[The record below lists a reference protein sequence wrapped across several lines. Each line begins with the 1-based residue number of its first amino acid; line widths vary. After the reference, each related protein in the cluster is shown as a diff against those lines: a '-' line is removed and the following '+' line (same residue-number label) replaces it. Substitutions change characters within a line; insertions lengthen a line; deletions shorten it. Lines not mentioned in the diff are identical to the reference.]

1 MNLHGIRGVFGV
13 VVLMA
18 AVCALSLA
26 ASDGRAADAAKTDTA
41 AGTQAVIR
49 AGDTASARGPEA
61 WFTGRVRVDPLF
73 PASKDTNVSGAYV
86 TFEPGARSAWHEHPA
101 GQTLVVIS
109 GVGRTGT
116 ADGTVTEIR
125 PGDVVRCP
133 AGVRHWHGASPT
145 TGMTHMALTGYK
157 DGKNA
162 IWYEKVSD
170 ADYNRPVTR

>member
-1 MNLHGIRGVFGV
+1 MNHARVFAGLLLVALLALPGVAP
-13 VVLMA
+13 A
-18 AVCALSLA
+18 AAENA
-26 ASDGRAADAAKTDTA
+26 APG
-41 AGTQAVIR
+41 GQAVTR
-49 AGDTASARGPEA
+49 AGENASVAGPEA
-61 WFTGRVRVDPLF
+61 WFTGRVRIDPLF
-73 PASKDTNVSGAYV
+73 PATAEANVSGAYV

-133 AGVRHWHGASPT
+133 VGVRHWHGASPT
-145 TGMTHMALTGYK
+145 VGMTHMALTGVR

-170 ADYNRPVTR
+170 ADYDRPLSGTAAR